1 MPLYDYL
8 YVDLPKV
15 ISLYSQ
21 ITGGVVESRETTQ
34 EHARTADN
42 KRAYDFKVFR
52 HDAGGTDNDKS
63 GTKEVVKPHHSLLA
77 ELEQELAAQGY
88 LFDLAKHS
96 VGRSLRNPEL
106 REALTSSLCIKV
118 TGRAVIEDYERIK
131 GVAGAFPE
139 VVKLINKSIE
149 SGIKDSAAYK
159 DIQEQIE
166 SVSAHLKAQTDRN
179 IRAAKESELKKL
191 RLNLTKVISSA
202 SSVGVVDQWI
212 LDGLKTWIDTFLPGI
227 INLRVYPSLE
237 RPDEQIFGHLKRD
250 HFEDIDSRSFHF
262 TYGSVPTE
270 RISLIGILASVPT
283 EIADPFSPLAEFSR
297 EGLQSAESV
306 ENGFR
311 GVFRGFDGI
320 EQMIRTCRFPRV
332 LVQPLIVYRSV
343 EPNPSLNR
351 PSNSKLLLPG

>member
-21 ITGGVVESRETTQ
+21 IIGGVVESRETTQ

-52 HDAGGTDNDKS
+52 HDAGGTDNDRS
-63 GTKEVVKPHHSLLA
+63 GTKEVIKPHHSLLA
-77 ELEQELAAQGY
+77 ELEHELVAQGY
-88 LFDLAKHS
+88 LLDFTRQVSSH
-96 VGRSLRNPEL
+96 SLRDPEL
-106 REALTSSLCIKV
+106 RKVLSTSLCIKV

-159 DIQEQIE
+159 QLQGELEGLTVQ
-166 SVSAHLKAQTDRN
+166 LKDQKDRN
-179 IRAAKESELKKL
+179 ARASKEARLKEVKA
-191 RLNLTKVISSA
+191 NLASVVSSIA
-202 SSVGVVDQWI
+202 SVGVVDQWI
-212 LDGLKTWIDTFLPGI
+212 LDGLRTWIDTFLPGI

-237 RPDEQIFGHLKRD
+237 RPDEQIFGHLKRE
-250 HFEDIDSRSFHF
+250 HFEDRDSSSFHF

-270 RISLIGILASVPT
+270 PISLIGVVTSVPLPRLQTPSAHLLSSHVKDLRTQSQSKVAFVESSVDST
-283 EIADPFSPLAEFSR
+283 E
-297 EGLQSAESV
+297 
-306 ENGFR
+306 
-311 GVFRGFDGI
+311 
-320 EQMIRTCRFPRV
+320 
-332 LVQPLIVYRSV
+332 
-343 EPNPSLNR
+343 LNR
-351 PSNSKLLLPG
+351 

>member
-21 ITGGVVESRETTQ
+21 ITGGIVESRETTR
-34 EHARTADN
+34 EHARNADD
-42 KRAYDFKVFR
+42 KRAYDFKIFR
-52 HDAGGTDNDKS
+52 HNAGGTDSDKS
-63 GTKEVVKPHHSLLA
+63 GTREVIKPHHSLLA
-77 ELEQELAAQGY
+77 ELEHELAAQGY

-96 VGRSLRNPEL
+96 SGSSLRDSEL
-106 REALTSSLCIKV
+106 RKLLTSSLCIKV

-149 SGIKDSAAYK
+149 SSIKVSPAYK
-159 DIQEQIE
+159 EVQEQIE
-166 SVSAHLKAQTDRN
+166 DISAQLKNQKDRN
-179 IRAAKESELKKL
+179 ARAVKEVELKELKS
-191 RLNLTKVISSA
+191 NLAKVVSST

-237 RPDEQIFGHLKRD
+237 RPDEQIFGHLKREY
-250 HFEDIDSRSFHF
+250 FEDRDSSSFHF

-270 RISLIGILASVPT
+270 LISLIGILTSVPT
-283 EIADPFSPLAEFSR
+283 EMTDPFDPLAEFSR
-297 EGLQSAESV
+297 DGLQNAESV
-306 ENGFR
+306 ESGFR
-311 GVFRGFDGI
+311 GVFRGFEGM
-320 EQMIRTCRFPRV
+320 EQMIRTCRFPRI

-343 EPNPSLNR
+343 EPNPSINIDAAL
-351 PSNSKLLLPG
+351 